1 MLLGEE
7 FFTLKVMVDDALSAF
22 NKREFDK
29 SHKLCMDFLGRIPDD
44 FLKYISDAFHI
55 AGLIELSKGFLEQG
69 RNKLEKA
76 SILYPLNSQIHAHL
90 GYYYAEMDG
99 DILKAEEKLKKA
111 KELNPNDPSVERL
124 ENFLVRLKK
133 DKIPGVMVNSM
144 PKSATMSIWGSLHSG
159 LGIPRVFISN
169 NVRSYK
175 YEIVDPEKAKRFV
188 KGGCAAQG
196 HLAATNLNL
205 FLMERAGIDRM
216 VIHVRDPR
224 QAMLSWVHFIDK
236 LYKADSLLVMDYPLC
251 DDYFSLTHEEQIHC
265 EQYFLKKLEEKI
277 SVHIEHYMPMLIEWL
292 IGWMEQE
299 EHPKCNIKIKFTR
312 FEDFKYEPEKFY
324 RDILS
329 FYNIDMARFKMP
341 DFNLHGK
348 SHFRKGL
355 VEEFRDVFTSEQMG
369 KVNDMI
375 PDRIFNKFGWR
386 K

>member
-1 MLLGEE
+1 MPLADLDNVKRIVNEAVSE
-7 FFTLKVMVDDALSAF
+7 F
-22 NKREFDK
+22 NKQDFER
-29 SHKLCMDFLGRIPDD
+29 SYQLCVELMDQIPLQFLSG
-44 FLKYISDAFHI
+44 LSDAFLI
-55 AGLIELSKGFLEQG
+55 KGLIQLHKGFPDEGKENL
-69 RNKLEKA
+69 KKA
-76 SILYPLNSQIHAHL
+76 GVLFPQNSQIPALL
-90 GYYYAEMDG
+90 GFQYAQNG
-99 DILKAEEKLKKA
+99 DFKKAYEKLRIAEKT
-111 KELNPNDPSVERL
+111 EIDNPAIKDLRDYLYRL
-124 ENFLVRLKK
+124 ENDR
-133 DKIPGVMVNSM
+133 IPGVFFNSI
-144 PKSATMSIWGSLHSG
+144 PKSGTLSIWGALYRG
-159 LGIPRVFISN
+159 LNVPRIFIAN
-169 NVRSYK
+169 NVKSFK
-175 YEIVDPEKAKRFV
+175 YEIVDPEQAKKVARGNCV
-188 KGGCAAQG
+188 AQG
-196 HLAATNLNL
+196 HVAATNLNL
-205 FLMERAGIDRM
+205 FLLEKAGVRK
-216 VIHVRDPR
+216 VVVHVRDPR
-224 QAMLSWVHFIDK
+224 QAMLSWIHYIES
-236 LYKADSLLVMDYPLC
+236 LYAADSFLVLDYPLC